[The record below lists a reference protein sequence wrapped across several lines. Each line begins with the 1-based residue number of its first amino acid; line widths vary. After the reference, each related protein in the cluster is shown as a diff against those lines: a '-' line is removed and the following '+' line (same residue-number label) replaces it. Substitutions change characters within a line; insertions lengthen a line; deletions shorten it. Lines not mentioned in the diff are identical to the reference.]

1 MPLSL
6 LKTAI
11 THGRSLK
18 YMPIGKYVCSVLLL
32 SLITFPCLSQTIGYW
47 TFNSTL
53 AGAGSGAHN
62 TLSTADFNSGIPTK
76 SFNGGLE
83 YVGQDG
89 WPAGGINTGTY
100 LQFSISPSTGYQ
112 LDLTSILLRVRRSNT
127 GTPSGAGPTSW
138 SLRSSI
144 DGYASDITSNSLTH
158 NYSNFSVALGS
169 AFLNVY
175 STVTFRLYGYSVTI
189 NGGGTSKL
197 VVDSINIQ
205 GIGEVLPVSITGV
218 QALHND
224 DKNVS
229 VKWQV
234 TNVHEG
240 SVFNVERST
249 NGSDFTT
256 INRFREQ
263 ETKSTGSYSYEDNQA
278 PGNAQ
283 AIYYRIKINEPTGW
297 TYFSWLV
304 KVDNKTTRQLLIDYT
319 TINGQSLVTSL
330 QVPEK
335 GRYIVSVLAMNGAVL
350 QQRALELEAGVHVL
364 AFPLDALA
372 HGTYVVRLSNNKAF
386 SSKKFVW

>member
-1 MPLSL
+1 MPLAL

-11 THGRSLK
+11 TRGRSLK
-18 YMPIGKYVCSVLLL
+18 YMPIGKHVCSVLLL
-32 SLITFPCLSQTIGYW
+32 SLLTFPCLSQTIGYW

-53 AGAGSGAHN
+53 VGAGSGAHN

-112 LDLTSILLRVRRSNT
+112 LDLTSILLRIRRSNT

-138 SLRSSI
+138 SLRSSL
-144 DGYASDITSNSLTH
+144 DGYASDLASNNLTH

-175 STVTFRLYGYSVTI
+175 STVTFRLYGYSVTV
-189 NGGGTSKL
+189 NSGGTSKL

-234 TNVHEG
+234 TNVHAG

-249 NGSDFTT
+249 NGNDFTT

-263 ETKSTGSYSYEDNQA
+263 ETKSTGSYSFEDNQA

-283 AIYYRIKINEPTGW
+283 AVYYRIKINEPTGW

-319 TINGQSLVTSL
+319 TIQGESLVTSL
-330 QVPEK
+330 QAPEK
-335 GRYIVSVLAMNGAVL
+335 GRYIVSVLALNGACL
-350 QQRALELEAGVHVL
+350 LYTSPSPR
-364 AFPLDALA
+364 D
-372 HGTYVVRLSNNKAF
+372 
-386 SSKKFVW
+386 